1 MLDMCGAGAST
12 LSWTARGMDA
22 TKEPGMVKPRRR
34 REDDETP
41 EDAVLRLVRDHTAE
55 LLHFASRF
63 CWCADD
69 AQDAYQRAVEILV
82 RRMRTDPPG
91 DPLNWLRTVLK
102 NECVTLRT
110 KRAEI
115 VGRNEADLDGE
126 EARNLE
132 DPAERAIGFE
142 RLRHTAEALQRLKP
156 QELTA
161 LLMRAEGHS
170 YKEIA
175 ASNDWTYTKTNR
187 SITEGRRA
195 LLIRLGAIESGAEC
209 DRWFP
214 LLSLLADGEATTE
227 QLAELR
233 PHLRA
238 CPGCRATLRD
248 LHDAP
253 RRLAALVPPAL
264 VPLGTASGTVV
275 DHAETVVH
283 ALVART
289 TLAVARV
296 QSALDALSG
305 TKLAAVAASSA
316 AIAGGGVAIEQVAT
330 PPRPSHVVV
339 QSVADRGRT
348 ASAGLVVAALP
359 AAAART
365 TPRGSGGSAGRPA
378 PKHADSEFSFEA
390 PASPE
395 PSSPP
400 EWSSSRPLAHTA
412 VAPRAR
418 APAAPTSPADAEF
431 AGP

>member
-1 MLDMCGAGAST
+1 
-12 LSWTARGMDA
+12 MDA
-22 TKEPGMVKPRRR
+22 TKEPWMVKPRRR
-34 REDDETP
+34 RRDDETP

-82 RRMRTDPPG
+82 RRMRSDPPG

-102 NECVTLRT
+102 NECLTLRT
-110 KRAEI
+110 KRAEL

-132 DPAERAIGFE
+132 DPEERAIGFE

-161 LLMRAEGHS
+161 LLMRAEGRS

-209 DRWFP
+209 DRWLP
-214 LLSLLADGEATTE
+214 LLSLLADGEATSE

-238 CPGCRATLRD
+238 CPGCRATLRE
-248 LHDAP
+248 LHDASG
-253 RRLAALVPPAL
+253 RLAALLPPAL
-264 VPLGTASGTVV
+264 VPLGAGSGAVAGHV
-275 DHAETVVH
+275 ETVVH
-283 ALVART
+283 ALVERT

-316 AIAGGGVAIEQVAT
+316 ALASGGVAIEQVAT
-330 PPRPSHVVV
+330 PPRPSHVVARA
-339 QSVADRGRT
+339 VADRGRT
-348 ASAGLVVAALP
+348 ASTGLVVAALP

-365 TPRGSGGSAGRPA
+365 TPHGSGGSAGRAA
-378 PKHADSEFSFEA
+378 PKRAESEFSFEA
-390 PASPE
+390 AASPGS
-395 PSSPP
+395 PSS
-400 EWSSSRPLAHTA
+400 SSSRPLARTA